1 MAHFER
7 GFEKEVM
14 SRLPNTALRIPSVA
28 VSSFRAISA
37 LMLREMSTR
46 YGRTPGGYIWAILEP
61 LGMIIILSFAFA
73 LLARVPA
80 LGTSF
85 LLFKATGFLVLQIF
99 TVLGGQIGSALS
111 FSKPLLRYPRVTWGD
126 ALLARFILNVLVV
139 FTVTALILTGIVIFE
154 GLNPI
159 LRWGAIL
166 GAMGLT
172 AALGLGV
179 GCLNCF
185 LFMRFPVWKQVWA
198 IATRPLFLISGV
210 IILYDDMP
218 QIAQSVLW
226 YNPILHLTGLMRM
239 AFYPMYRPD
248 YISVVFVGICI
259 LIPMA
264 LGLLLLHRYHR
275 ELLNR

>member
-1 MAHFER
+1 
-7 GFEKEVM
+7 M
-14 SRLPNTALRIPSVA
+14 SRLPDATLRIPPVT

>member
-1 MAHFER
+1 
-7 GFEKEVM
+7 M
-14 SRLPNTALRIPSVA
+14 SQLPASKLRKPSAALSA
-28 VSSFRAISA
+28 FRAISA

-46 YGRTPGGYIWAILEP
+46 YGRTPGGYIWALLEP
-61 LGMIIILSFAFA
+61 LGMIILLSVAFS
-73 LLARVPA
+73 LLARAPA

-85 LLFKATGFLVLQIF
+85 LLFKATGFLVLHVF
-99 TVLGGQIGSALS
+99 TVLGGQIGNALT

-126 ALLARFILNVLVV
+126 ALLARFFLNVLVV
-139 FTVTALILTGIVIFE
+139 FTITVIILIGIILYE
-154 GLNPI
+154 GVDVI
-159 LRWGAIL
+159 LRWQAIL

-185 LFMRFPVWKQVWA
+185 LFMRFPVWKQIWS

-210 IILYDDMP
+210 VFLYDDMP
-218 QIAQSVLW
+218 SLAQSILW

-239 AFYPMYRPD
+239 GFYPMYRPD
-248 YISVVFVGICI
+248 YISLVFLGLCI

-264 LGLLLLHRYHR
+264 LGLLLLRRYHR
-275 ELLNR
+275 ELLQR

>member
-1 MAHFER
+1 
-7 GFEKEVM
+7 
-14 SRLPNTALRIPSVA
+14 
-28 VSSFRAISA
+28 
-37 LMLREMSTR
+37 MLREMSTR
-46 YGRTPGGYIWAILEP
+46 YGRTPGGYIWAIIEP

-126 ALLARFILNVLVV
+126 ALLARFILNMLVV
-139 FTVTALILTGIVIFE
+139 FTATALILIGIIIFE
-154 GLNPI
+154 GLSPI

-172 AALGLGV
+172 SAFGLGV

-226 YNPILHLTGLMRM
+226 YNPLLHLTGLMRM

-248 YISVVFVGICI
+248 YISVVFVGACI
-259 LIPMA
+259 VIPMA

>member
-1 MAHFER
+1 
-7 GFEKEVM
+7 M
-14 SRLPNTALRIPSVA
+14 SRLPDPKLRAPSVA
-28 VSSFRAISA
+28 VSAFRAISA

-61 LGMIIILSFAFA
+61 LGMIVLLSFAFA
-73 LLARVPA
+73 LLARAPA

-85 LLFKATGFLVLQIF
+85 LLFKATGFLILQIF
-99 TVLGGQIGSALS
+99 TVLGGQIGNALS

-126 ALLARFILNVLVV
+126 ALLARFILNTLVV
-139 FTVTALILTGIVIFE
+139 FTVTALILTGITLFE
-154 GLNPI
+154 GVDVI
-159 LRWGAIL
+159 LRWRAIL
-166 GAMGLT
+166 GAMGL
-172 AALGLGV
+172 AAAFGLGV

-185 LFMRFPVWKQVWA
+185 LFTRFPVWQQLWS

-210 IILYDDMP
+210 IFLYDDMP

-226 YNPILHLTGLMRM
+226 YNPILHMTGLMRM
-239 AFYPMYRPD
+239 GFYPMYRPD
-248 YISVVFVGICI
+248 YISLTFVGMCI
-259 LIPMA
+259 VIPMA